1 MIKILVSAC
10 LVGRRV
16 RYDGKIVR
24 PVNSV
29 LGKWHQMRILIPF
42 CPEMAGG
49 LTVPRP
55 PAEIAKGDG
64 LSVLNGDAK
73 IVDVYGRDVTSY
85 FLAGAQSALEKAM
98 RLEIGLAILKDG
110 SPSCGSSY
118 IYDGTFSKKQKPGK
132 GVTSALLE
140 KNNIRVFSEK
150 DIKEV
155 AVSVSG
161 SISESILW

>member
-1 MIKILVSAC
+1 MKILVSAC

-16 RYDGKIVR
+16 RYDGKIVQ
-24 PVNSV
+24 PVHPV
-29 LGKWHQMRILIPF
+29 LGKWYQMKILMPF

-49 LTVPRP
+49 LSVPRP
-55 PAEIAKGDG
+55 PAEIVGGDG
-64 LSVLNGDAK
+64 FSVLGGEAK
-73 IVDVYGRDVTSY
+73 IINTDGRDVTDC
-85 FLAGAQSALEKAM
+85 FLAGAQIALEKAR

-118 IYDGTFSKKQKPGK
+118 IYDGTFSKKYKPGK

-155 AVSVSG
+155 AG
-161 SISESILW
+161 SI